1 MRTLVKYAGV
11 GHIEL
16 VVCLVSE
23 ENESGKFIT
32 L

>member
-1 MRTLVKYAGV
+1 MKYAGV

-23 ENESGKFIT
+23 ENESGKFIPFDG
-32 L
+32 